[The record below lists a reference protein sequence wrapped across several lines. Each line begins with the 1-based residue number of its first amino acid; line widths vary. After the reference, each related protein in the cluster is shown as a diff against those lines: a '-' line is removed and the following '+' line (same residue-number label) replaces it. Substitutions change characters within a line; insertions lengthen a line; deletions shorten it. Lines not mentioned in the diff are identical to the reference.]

1 MHARPRLLLVDDHAL
16 MAEGLR
22 AMLEPDHEVVGVI
35 ANGAEVLAGVEIHR
49 PDIVLLDLSLPGRGG
64 LEVAGELRKRHPGVR
79 VLIVTMHADRIYA
92 DEALKQGAS
101 GYVLKLA
108 RAEELRF
115 AIAEALDGRQY
126 VTPLLSE
133 SGQQHGE
140 QLRPRGLQEPGLEA
154 LTERQREVLRLIA
167 KGETTH
173 AIAEQLGVST
183 RSVEFH
189 RARIKRA
196 LGLSSTAALVRY
208 AAAEGLV

>member
-1 MHARPRLLLVDDHAL
+1 MLSRPRLLLVDDHAL

-22 AMLEPDHEVVGVI
+22 AMLEPEHEVVGVI
-35 ANGAEVLAGVEIHR
+35 GNGKEVLAGVEVHR
-49 PDIVLLDLSLPGRGG
+49 PDVVLLDLSLPGRGG
-64 LEVAGELRKRHPGVR
+64 LEITAELRKRHPEVR

-92 DEALKQGAS
+92 DEAIKNGAS

-108 RAEELRF
+108 RAEELRH
-115 AIAEALDGRQY
+115 AIAEALKGHQY

-133 SGQQHGE
+133 PGLQHGE
-140 QLRPRGLQEPGLEA
+140 QLRPRGLQESALEA

-167 KGETTH
+167 TGATTH
-173 AIAEQLGVST
+173 AIADQLGVST

-189 RARIKRA
+189 RARIKRV
-196 LGLSSTAALVRY
+196 LGLRSTAALVRY

>member
-1 MHARPRLLLVDDHAL
+1 MVTRPRLLLVDDHAL

-35 ANGAEVLAGVEIHR
+35 SDGREVLAGVEIHR
-49 PDIVLLDLSLPGRGG
+49 PDIVLLDLGLPGRGG
-64 LEVAGELRKRHPGVR
+64 LEVAGELRRRHPGVR

-115 AIAEALDGRQY
+115 AIAEALAGRQY

-133 SGQQHGE
+133 SGSHGE

-167 KGETTH
+167 KGETTQ
-173 AIAEQLGVST
+173 AIAGQLGVST